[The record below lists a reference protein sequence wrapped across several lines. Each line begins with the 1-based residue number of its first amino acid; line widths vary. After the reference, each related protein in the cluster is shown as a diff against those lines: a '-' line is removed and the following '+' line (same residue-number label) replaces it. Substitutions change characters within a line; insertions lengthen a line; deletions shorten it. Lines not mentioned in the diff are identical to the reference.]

1 MSIFDQLMGL
11 SGLYWCA
18 ECQGFH
24 PPDYTTPF
32 KGGYGSPFPPQR
44 GGGYGNYGGYGDF
57 PQPLPPKRAPF
68 PTQTF
73 PPPSG
78 GGGRATNPVFRDP
91 WGGEDPYQGAIEV
104 SSPDDAHFP
113 TRAQPSSPAPV
124 PVRRSPP
131 RRSVPSTRTR
141 DPAQD
146 YGGYSDRL
154 AGSTGGDSRSGPIIG
169 RGIEGRGAISGGND
183 HVYDDGLNT
192 PAIPKLPPVRQG
204 KRIKPKNPN
213 ETFMNANLLRN
224 SKAHPYAPGYPK
236 MLSTGPAPVE
246 EMTAEEQ
253 SAKAFVTTCINILP
267 WNECMEDMYSLA
279 MERKVPEKL
288 IAHIKYLMA
297 AVVPHCQGGGEMAPG
312 DYCKTRRCI
321 DWMAE
326 IGEVIGAAYVWTQ
339 GFQKAG
345 GHSRETG
352 WWRAEGTGFAEG
364 AGFNSGMI

>member
-24 PPDYTTPF
+24 PPDYSTF
-32 KGGYGSPFPPQR
+32 RGRYASPFPPQR
-44 GGGYGNYGGYGDF
+44 GGDYGGYGGF
-57 PQPLPPKRAPF
+57 PPPLPPKRAPF
-68 PTQTF
+68 PTQTLPPRH
-73 PPPSG
+73 PPPMPT
-78 GGGRATNPVFRDP
+78 RFRDP
-91 WGGEDPYQGAIEV
+91 WGGEDPYEGAIEV
-104 SSPDDAHFP
+104 AGPDDARFP
-113 TRAQPSSPAPV
+113 TRAHPTTPISRRPPPSAPAPAPV
-124 PVRRSPP
+124 RRPVC
-131 RRSVPSTRTR
+131 TRTS
-141 DPAQD
+141 DTDQHH
-146 YGGYSDRL
+146 GGYPDRFP
-154 AGSTGGDSRSGPIIG
+154 GSSGGGSRSGPVTG

-213 ETFMNANLLRN
+213 ETFMNAHLLWN
-224 SKAHPYAPGYPK
+224 SKTHPYAPGYPK
-236 MLSTGPAPVE
+236 ILSTGPVPVE

-253 SAKAFVTTCINILP
+253 SAKAFVMTCINILP

-297 AVVPHCQGGGEMAPG
+297 AVVPHCQCGGEMAPG
-312 DYCKTRRCI
+312 DYCKARRCI

-339 GFQKAG
+339 GFQKAR

-352 WWRAEGTGFAEG
+352 WWRAEGAGFAEG
-364 AGFNSGMI
+364 PGFNPGMI

>member
-18 ECQGFH
+18 GCQGFH

-32 KGGYGSPFPPQR
+32 
-44 GGGYGNYGGYGDF
+44 GGGYGGYGGF
-57 PQPLPPKRAPF
+57 PGRSPLPPERAPF
-68 PTQTF
+68 PKPTR
-73 PPPSG
+73 
-78 GGGRATNPVFRDP
+78 GGGRSKHPVFRDP
-91 WGGEDPYQGAIEV
+91 WGGDDPYQGAIEV
-104 SSPDDAHFP
+104 TGPGDARFP
-113 TRAQPSSPAPV
+113 TRAQPPSRISQRPPPPALVSGGRRAPTQA
-124 PVRRSPP
+124 RSPI
-131 RRSVPSTRTR
+131 
-141 DPAQD
+141 QD
-146 YGGYSDRL
+146 YGGYFDQFP
-154 AGSTGGDSRSGPIIG
+154 GSSGGGSQSGPVIG

-224 SKAHPYAPGYPK
+224 SQTHPYAPGYPK
-236 MLSTGPAPVE
+236 MLNTGPVPVE
-246 EMTAEEQ
+246 EMTPEEQ
-253 SAKAFVTTCINILP
+253 SAKAFVMTCMDILP

-297 AVVPHCQGGGEMAPG
+297 AVVPHCQAGGEMAPG

-326 IGEVIGAAYVWTQ
+326 IGEVVGAAYVWTQ

-364 AGFNSGMI
+364 LGFNSGMI